1 MMALV
6 TELRKKSEGH
16 VPSPRT
22 AGSALIQT
30 HHFSH
35 PLLSFSHTVTRI
47 LEKTHFTDGSIEA
60 REERKYSQL
69 LPLRVPYPQK
79 YLKLLHVYIGLFL
92 SLFPK

>member
-22 AGSALIQT
+22 AGSALTQT

-69 LPLRVPYPQK
+69 LPLRVPYPQNVSEIIACI
-79 YLKLLHVYIGLFL
+79 YRAFL
-92 SLFPK
+92 VIIL

>member
-69 LPLRVPYPQK
+69 LPLRVPYPQNVSEIIACI
-79 YLKLLHVYIGLFL
+79 YRAFL
-92 SLFPK
+92 VIIP